1 MVDEDF
7 VAARGVDLIRIREE
21 LLSVVSSAAEGA
33 KPVDLEEPIG
43 RVSRVDAMQQQKMV
57 AVNRQAAQ
65 QRRRLVEGA
74 LSRIEEGEYGE
85 CLGCGEEIDPRRLEA
100 HPEAP
105 FCIECQG
112 RRESGS

>member
-1 MVDEDF
+1 MIDESF
-7 VAARGVDLIRIREE
+7 VEARRVALCQLKEE

-33 KPVDLEEPIG
+33 KPVDLDEPIG

-65 QRRRLVEGA
+65 QRRRLVDAA
-74 LSRIEEGEYGE
+74 LSRIDEGDFGE

-100 HPEAP
+100 QPEAP

-112 RRESGS
+112 RREAAG